1 MKRRNKIR
9 SGMRRILR
17 QQHEKKHLPHN
28 NVEDVTER
36 DTLKI
41 IVGNYTLRS
50 TPNISKKRRRKH

>member
-1 MKRRNKIR
+1 
-9 SGMRRILR
+9 MRRRLW
-17 QQHEKKHLPHN
+17 QQHKKKHLPRN
-28 NVEDVTER
+28 NVEDVIER